1 MLSWNVFVSNSNSG
15 KIESFN
21 IFYHN
26 FFVEDCRKNYKKN
39 KNDKN
44 EFEKTLKRDLM
55 YYFWSKCE
63 WEIIVSHWPQTE
75 NPKFKN
81 EKIDVYDQVMLN
93 WNQFV
98 NYLWKNKEK
107 LK

>member
-1 MLSWNVFVSNSNSG
+1 MLSWNVFVGNFNSG

-21 IFYHN
+21 IFHHYS
-26 FFVEDCRKNYKKN
+26 FVEDCLKNCKKN
-39 KNDKN
+39 KNDKK
-44 EFEKTLKRDLM
+44 EFEKTLRRDLM

-63 WEIIVSHWPQTE
+63 WEIIVSHWPPTE

-93 WNQFV
+93 WNEFV
-98 NYLWKNKEK
+98 NYLWENKEK